1 MRLENSMN
9 RMIDP
14 IAVVMKSE
22 GNINGEEIWN
32 FRKTKQQRK
41 TSMSNDTKGS
51 KAKELKQ

>member
-51 KAKELKQ
+51 KAKELR

>member
-9 RMIDP
+9 RMIYP
-14 IAVVMKSE
+14 IAAVMKSE

-51 KAKELKQ
+51 KAKELR